1 MAAIVSII
9 NNNFQNWASFL
20 RISQSFI
27 KRRNPLYTMLANTL
41 NSIQEFTSARQKL
54 KALKYRVRLMN
65 YRIYQMEQLI
75 QQNNPHN
82 FKGGNGLNQ
91 LR

>member
-1 MAAIVSII
+1 MAAILNAIH
-9 NNNFQNWASFL
+9 NNLENWASFF
-20 RISQSFI
+20 RISQSYMR
-27 KRRNPLYTMLANTL
+27 RRNPLYNMFANTVNAIQGFLMTKQRL
-41 NSIQEFTSARQKL
+41 N
-54 KALKYRVRLMN
+54 ALKYRVQLMN

-82 FKGGNGLNQ
+82 FKGGNNLNQ